1 MARRSK
7 RGNMLALIAAFC
19 ILMVV
24 VLLFALGYVRLLGT
38 SSEQK
43 TAIEAAALAAAREIS
58 KIVINTPEFGYIG
71 LSDSAPNGSLTIAGD
86 DFDTP
91 VHSINTLIGT
101 ARLDYIIADA
111 LGSDGDEIKELALR
125 DLAAAKTRANEL
137 ITRIEDA
144 LAPGGSERDKNNAEI
159 TPYTAAET
167 AYTQNVIRI
176 AGKCDYVPGSMQLT
190 LGALENGAATN
201 IPVPKPLS
209 SDPSLDSSN
218 TIVAR
223 TYDHFSG
230 NWVNETYYKSYTS
243 YPFDGQDFVFA
254 AIGDSVRLVDPNLWR
269 PTLTGLP
276 YYYRTVVRAE
286 ALETV
291 QDPDRTHTLKAVA
304 CAQPSNVYDPK
315 PVPGALQI
323 SFPDGMP
330 SGPEYFA
337 NPRSLYGT
345 TNNME
350 NSGVGVDLYTADNG
364 DFPVTTGS
372 TIESDNANWPVPSD
386 TSQTAATACKIAVY
400 DWLKRAGTKAN
411 VTSVVGMHST
421 PFKRVT
427 DPPLSLSALVPL
439 GNPIAGSV
447 PRGICHMYFF
457 DSDGVVSYDVKEQK
471 PQPYY
476 VVAESQAYM
485 ESFRPIEDG
494 HPTSEQIEL
503 TGLTLGPPINAAA
516 DGVVVLGPAYDMYI
530 RLYSRKPGPLNG
542 GRHAG
547 EPMDNIWLV
556 TQKPPQVNLHG
567 TSGAASVNSISM
579 SGRGAGGNM
588 NGHKNKNKGKD
599 SGPMGPGTEG
609 VPPAIIGRRDF
620 PQSSPTVIDR
630 TNLSLYEKYDDT
642 GGGPRLTYKSYS
654 TGGTG
659 DGTTS
664 DIRFRRVLDIY
675 KESAPSTVES
685 GYIGLK

>member
-1 MARRSK
+1 MARRSR
-7 RGNMLALIAAFC
+7 RGNMLALIGAFC
-19 ILMVV
+19 ILMVII
-24 VLLFALGYVRLLGT
+24 LLFALGYVRLLGT

-58 KIVINTPEFGYIG
+58 KIVINTPEFGFIG
-71 LSDSAPNGSLTIAGD
+71 LSDSAPNGSGTTAGD
-86 DFDTP
+86 TFRTP

-111 LGSDGDEIKELALR
+111 LGSDGDEFKELALR
-125 DLAAAKTRANEL
+125 DLAAAKTRADEL
-137 ITRIEDA
+137 IDRIDA
-144 LAPGGSERDKNNAEI
+144 AVLPGGVAQDKNGADV
-159 TPYTAAET
+159 TPYTAAED

-176 AGKCDYVPGSMQLT
+176 AGKCDYVTGSMQIT
-190 LGALENGAATN
+190 IGALANGAATN

-209 SDPSLDSSN
+209 SDPSLDTSN

-230 NWVNETYYKSYTS
+230 NWINETYYKSYTS

-254 AIGDSVRLVDPNLWR
+254 AIGDSVRLVDPALWR
-269 PTLTGLP
+269 ATLTGLP

-304 CAQPSNVYDPK
+304 CAQPSNVWDPK

-330 SGPEYFA
+330 TGPEDITR
-337 NPRSLYGT
+337 PRDLYGAAS
-345 TNNME
+345 NNMAA
-350 NSGVGVDLYTADNG
+350 SGVGVDMYTANGG

-372 TIESDNANWPVPSD
+372 SIAADNGSWPVPSD
-386 TSQTAATACKIAVY
+386 TTQTAATACKIAVY

-411 VTSVVGMHST
+411 VTSVIGMHAT
-421 PFKRVT
+421 PFKEVT
-427 DPPLSLSALVPL
+427 QAPLSLSALVPI
-439 GNPIAGSV
+439 GAPIAGSV

-476 VVAESQAYM
+476 VVAENQTYM
-485 ESFRPIEDG
+485 ECFRAIDDG
-494 HPTSEQIEL
+494 HVLAEQIEL
-503 TGLTLGPPINAAA
+503 SGLALGPPVNAVD

-530 RLYSRKPGPLNG
+530 RLYSRRPGTMNG

-556 TQKPPQVNLHG
+556 TQKPASVKLSGNR
-567 TSGAASVNSISM
+567 GAATVDSIVM
-579 SGRGAGGNM
+579 SGRGAHGNM
-588 NGHKNKNKGKD
+588 NGWKNKNKGKD
-599 SGPMGPGTEG
+599 SGGISTGTQG
-609 VPPAIIGRRDF
+609 VPPAIIGRQDF
-620 PQSSPTVIDR
+620 PQSAPATIDP
-630 TNLSLYEKYDDT
+630 NPALYEKYDDT

-654 TGGTG
+654 SGGTG

-675 KESAPSTVES
+675 KESAPSQVES